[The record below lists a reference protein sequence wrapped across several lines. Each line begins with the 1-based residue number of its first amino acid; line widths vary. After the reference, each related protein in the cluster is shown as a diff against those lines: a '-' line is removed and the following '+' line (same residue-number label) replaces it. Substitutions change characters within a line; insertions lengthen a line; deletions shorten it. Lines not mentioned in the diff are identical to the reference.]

1 MGFIDSTKIQT
12 EVNIQLIRNEKVV
25 DKRIVSNVITNNG
38 LKMIADRVVGGSS
51 PIVNKI
57 AIGNND
63 TKTNIND
70 MELGNFLAELKT
82 VPAKD
87 KDVQNIVVY
96 VVDFVEDRAYEVK
109 EAGLLSS
116 NNILYART
124 VFPVINKGVNDT
136 LKITWKWTIQ

>member
-1 MGFIDSTKIQT
+1 MGFIDRTKIQT
-12 EVNIQLIRNEKVV
+12 EVNVQLLRNEKVV

-38 LKMIADRVVGGSS
+38 LYMIADRTIGRATN
-51 PIVNKI
+51 IVNKI

-63 TKTNIND
+63 TGATKSDTALRGKLVDLVANISILNNVITYD
-70 MELGNFLAELKT
+70 ITFTQL
-82 VPAKD
+82 VP
-87 KDVQNIVVY
+87 
-96 VVDFVEDRAYEVK
+96 YEVK